1 MAITTDQI
9 NEAKQQ
15 GYSDNEIADY
25 LSNNGY
31 SDQIKEARN
40 NGYGDDEIVGFLSQK
55 LQTQTQQ
62 PEINNIETQPNVSK
76 ADTTW
81 RSLLKGATLGF
92 ADEAA
97 GVIGALGARAVRP
110 DLFKDQSFYD
120 VYKESRDIQRQSNLQ
135 SEQQNPKTAFISELA
150 GSIASPANKFIFR
163 NAKTYGDVAKSSG
176 LLGAIQGLGKT
187 QDATNTKQTL
197 TDIGINAGFG
207 VAGGIAGK
215 AIGDKVANIGNKKPE
230 LVKADDI
237 KALSTSFYQKAADKG
252 GVLKPH
258 VANEFVDEI
267 QSIAPQTELGKLI
280 GGDSPIT
287 KLTEKLNLF
296 KDKPISLSAAQEVDE
311 LLGDQ
316 IDNFVDR
323 ATGGITKDGLKI
335 QKIQNTFRK
344 IVYNPSEN
352 DVIGGKGGFDSLKDG
367 IRLWSAQARLRDIE
381 KIITRAELTD
391 NPATALKAGF
401 RNLYS
406 NGSRL
411 RGFSDLEKKLIEKA
425 AQTGVVGDMLKT
437 FGSRLIPIGSV
448 LTGGGLS
455 GTALS
460 QAGSLASRSAASKL
474 QLQRAN
480 KVADEIANRALGR
493 TSQQATGKTIGS
505 IIGANLT
512 TNAISK

>member
-1 MAITTDQI
+1 MPRIRLEDGTSLRFSDDYTDEQI
-9 NEAKQQ
+9 AEGVDHYVSTQGMQQ
-15 GYSDNEIADY
+15 QPQN
-25 LSNNGY
+25 
-31 SDQIKEARN
+31 
-40 NGYGDDEIVGFLSQK
+40 
-55 LQTQTQQ
+55 Q
-62 PEINNIETQPNVSK
+62 PEIANIEPQQPNVSK
-76 ADTTW
+76 LETAG
-81 RSLLKGATLGF
+81 RSTLQGATLGF

-97 GVIGALGARAVRP
+97 GVIGALSARAVRP

-135 SEQQNPKTAFISELA
+135 SEQQNPKTAFVSELA

-187 QDATNTKQTL
+187 EDITKPKQTL
-197 TDIGINAGFG
+197 ADIGLNAGAG
-207 VAGGIAGK
+207 AAGGVMGK
-215 AIGDKVANIGNKKPE
+215 AVGDKVANIGTKKPE

-237 KALSTSFYQKAADKG
+237 KAISTSFYQKAAEKG

-258 VANEFVDEI
+258 VANKFVDEI
-267 QSIAPQTELGKLI
+267 QNIAPQTELGKLI

-287 KLTEKLNLF
+287 KLTKKLNLF

-352 DVIGGKGGFDSLKDG
+352 DVFGGKGGFDSLKDG

-391 NPATALKAGF
+391 NPTTALKTGF
-401 RNLYS
+401 RNLHS

-411 RGFSDLEKKLIEKA
+411 RGFSDSEKKLIKKA
-425 AQTGVVGDMLKT
+425 AETGVVVDMLKT
-437 FGSRLIPIGSV
+437 MGSRLIPIGSV

-455 GTALS
+455 GAALS
-460 QAGSLASRSAASKL
+460 QAGSLASRSAATKL

-480 KVADEIANRALGR
+480 KVAEEIANRALGR
-493 TSQQATGKTIGS
+493 ANQKATDKGLGS
-505 IIGANLT
+505 IIGANLA
-512 TNAISK
+512 TNRISK